1 MFAVNLPMPK
11 NCQECMFRFGYDNCL
26 LRGECST
33 EHGTRIEGC
42 PLIEVKKLRAR
53 QMFSLEDISLIGK
66 EKDIQF
72 AQDRCGQLI
81 GKALMEEKG
90 IAEMSTTCRIDEEN
104 VEYEFNVY
112 VVAPHEGSDDQDGS
126 SAEDDRLSE

>member
-11 NCQECMFRFGYDNCL
+11 NCQECMFRFG
-26 LRGECST
+26 RECSA

-42 PLIEVKKLRAR
+42 PLIEVKKLRVR
-53 QMFSLEDISLIGK
+53 QMFSLEDISSFGK
-66 EKDIQF
+66 EKAIQF

-90 IAEMSTTCRIDEEN
+90 IAEMSTCRIDEEN
-104 VEYEFNVY
+104 VEYEFNIY
-112 VVAPHEGSDDQDGS
+112 VVAPYEGSDDRDGS
-126 SAEDDRLSE
+126 AAEDDRLSE